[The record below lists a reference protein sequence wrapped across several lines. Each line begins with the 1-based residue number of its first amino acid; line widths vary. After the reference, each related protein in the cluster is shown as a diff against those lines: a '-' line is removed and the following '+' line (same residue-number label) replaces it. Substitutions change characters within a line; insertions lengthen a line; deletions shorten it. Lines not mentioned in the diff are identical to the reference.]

1 VKEKD
6 PFEKYD
12 KLFDEQ
18 DKKHDQQVKAY
29 RNDSKLEDSPS
40 FDDLKKDEYKSSQRN
55 SKESSQAIGIVISI
69 VVGIVILRN
78 LVMSSSPTFFGSI
91 FPIIIIIGIT
101 SSIYKYFKNK
111 R

>member
-1 VKEKD
+1 MNEKD

-29 RNDSKLEDSPS
+29 RKDSKIEDNPS
-40 FDDLKKDEYKSSQRN
+40 FDNIERDEYNTNHSQ
-55 SKESSQAIGIVISI
+55 SKEASQAIGIVVSI

-78 LVMSSSPTFFGSI
+78 MVISSSPTILGRI
-91 FPIIIIIGIT
+91 IPILIIIGIST
-101 SSIYKYFKNK
+101 SIYKYFKNK

>member
-1 VKEKD
+1 MNEKD

-18 DKKHDQQVKAY
+18 DKKHDQQVKEY
-29 RNDSKLEDSPS
+29 RRESKLEDKPS
-40 FDDLKKDEYKSSQRN
+40 FDNFKEDDFDDSKQTSQ
-55 SKESSQAIGIVISI
+55 SGQAVGLFISV
-69 VVGIVILRN
+69 VVGIVILRSIF
-78 LVMSSSPTFFGSI
+78 SSSTSFINVFTL
-91 FPIIIIIGIT
+91 FIIIGIT